1 MLAIMARCFLTFRA
15 FVLLSVAALCG
26 GGLCH
31 AQRAMLSL
39 DSSPDNR
46 CTRQGEGGMW
56 MVRDNSPRNRQR
68 PESYMLTVTIRT
80 LPLRTIKPYEIVRFL
95 TPGSSAEL
103 GCSRGDNGA
112 NYQIVSEK

>member
-1 MLAIMARCFLTFRA
+1 MARFLPVRVAAVFA
-15 FVLLSVAALCG
+15 VVVLLG
-26 GGLCH
+26 GVSCR

-46 CTRQGEGGMW
+46 CTNNREGGLW
-56 MVRDNSPRNRQR
+56 TVRDNSPRNRQR

-80 LPLRTIKPYEIVRFL
+80 LPLRTIKPYEVVRFL
-95 TPGSSAEL
+95 TPGGSAEL
-103 GCSRGDNGA
+103 GCSQGDNGA